1 MGSNQINIDKMNN
14 QENNPNEDNKHQN
27 NEHQDNKNLKVV
39 ALIPA
44 RSGSKGIPHKNIK
57 QYHNEPLIAHSIN
70 IAKNSSYITDIIVST
85 DSEEYKKIAEEHGA
99 RCPFLRP
106 SEISNDLSTDY
117 EFIKHY
123 VEWIKSNDDENVP
136 DLIVQLRP
144 TYPNRKIYDLNKSIQ
159 LMIENED
166 YTSLRTVIEYEKSPY
181 KMYLTENNILKPL
194 FEKVKGLN
202 EPYNRCRQDLPTTY
216 LHNGCIDIIRT
227 SSFIKY
233 NSITG
238 PKIYAYIMDKEEVND
253 IDSLDDWDKS
263 EIKFNKN

>member
-1 MGSNQINIDKMNN
+1 MSN
-14 QENNPNEDNKHQN
+14 
-27 NEHQDNKNLKVV
+27 NLKIV

-57 QYHNEPLIAHSIN
+57 GYHNLPLITHSIN
-70 IAKNSSYITDIIVST
+70 IAKKSSYITDIVVST
-85 DSEEYKKIAEEHGA
+85 DSKEYKEICEKNGA
-99 RCPFLRP
+99 KCPFLRP
-106 SEISNDLSTDY
+106 PEISGDLSTDY

-123 VEWIKSNDDENVP
+123 VEWMQKNDNENIP

-144 TYPNRKIYDLNKSIQ
+144 TYPNRRIFDLDKCIRI
-159 LMIENED
+159 MIENEE
-166 YTSLRTVIEYEKSPY
+166 YTSLRTVIPYEKSPY
-181 KMYLTENNILKPL
+181 KMYLTKDNVLKPL
-194 FEKVKGLN
+194 FEEVNGLN

-216 LHNGCIDIIRT
+216 LHNGCIDVIRT

-253 IDSLDDWDKS
+253 IDSLEDWEKS
-263 EIKFNKN
+263 ELKFQ